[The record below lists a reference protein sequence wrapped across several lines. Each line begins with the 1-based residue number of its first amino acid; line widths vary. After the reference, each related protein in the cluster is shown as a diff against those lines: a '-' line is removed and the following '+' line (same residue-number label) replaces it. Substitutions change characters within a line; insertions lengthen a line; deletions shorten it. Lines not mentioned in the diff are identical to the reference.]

1 MEWSGGEGNGAADW
15 VRLYALTE
23 LLRSRRAFWVARLR
37 TLEATGWCNRD
48 FCLKYDNGGFWI
60 AITPVSPKPAA
71 LWTKVE
77 KILRKSGPTNAADT
91 SKL

>member
-1 MEWSGGEGNGAADW
+1 LGAT
-15 VRLYALTE
+15 VRSHRVAPVKKS
-23 LLRSRRAFWVARLR
+23 LL
-37 TLEATGWCNRD
+37 GCNRD